1 MLRSGF
7 LIDGQVGVGVF
18 PKCQEI
24 FIRFSR
30 RLRVMREDLSASQL
44 QFGKSTSD
52 ETCHDAG
59 MIENFSKLGCCKVPL
74 LELEISKTSKVS
86 RRHTGE
92 IVADNQVV
100 WRYRPQNFNCSRRII
115 FVELYRSSRRRQAES
130 LNCKVVGEEL
140 IQLLHQFLGLF
151 CISCASEC

>member
-1 MLRSGF
+1 
-7 LIDGQVGVGVF
+7 
-18 PKCQEI
+18 
-24 FIRFSR
+24 
-30 RLRVMREDLSASQL
+30 
-44 QFGKSTSD
+44 
-52 ETCHDAG
+52 
-59 MIENFSKLGCCKVPL
+59 MIENSSKLGRCKVPL

-130 LNCKVVGEEL
+130 LNCKVVAEAL
-140 IQLLHQFLGLF
+140 FHLLPHSFGLF
-151 CISCASEC
+151 CISCATEC